1 MQTKELS
8 MQELESTIGIEDV
21 DGLKQ
26 ELLDILDNQIKMSKQ
41 LQKAMEAMQLL
52 MEAVN
57 ILREEV
63 QHVGQRPNKEQ

>member
-1 MQTKELS
+1 

-63 QHVGQRPNKEQ
+63 QDGGQRPIKEQ

>member
-63 QHVGQRPNKEQ
+63 QDGGQRPIKEQ

>member
-1 MQTKELS
+1 MP
-8 MQELESTIGIEDV
+8 ELESTISIDDV
-21 DGLKQ
+21 DGLKK

-41 LQKAMEAMQLL
+41 LQKTMEAMQLL

-63 QHVGQRPNKEQ
+63 QDGGQRPIKE

>member
-1 MQTKELS
+1 
-8 MQELESTIGIEDV
+8 MQELESKIGIDDV

-41 LQKAMEAMQLL
+41 LQSMMEAMKLL

-63 QHVGQRPNKEQ
+63 QDGGQRPIKEQ

>member
-8 MQELESTIGIEDV
+8 MQELESKIGIDDV

-41 LQKAMEAMQLL
+41 LQSMMEAMKLL

-63 QHVGQRPNKEQ
+63 QDGGQRPIKEQ

>member
-1 MQTKELS
+1 

-63 QHVGQRPNKEQ
+63 QDGRQSPIKEQ

>member
-1 MQTKELS
+1 MP
-8 MQELESTIGIEDV
+8 ELESTISIDDV
-21 DGLKQ
+21 DGLKK

-41 LQKAMEAMQLL
+41 LQSMMEAMKLL

-63 QHVGQRPNKEQ
+63 QDGGQRPIKEQ

>member
-57 ILREEV
+57 ILRE
-63 QHVGQRPNKEQ
+63 

>member
-1 MQTKELS
+1 

-63 QHVGQRPNKEQ
+63 QDGGQRPIKE